1 MSVLTR
7 YPVHLL
13 IKPQTTSKNISKMT
27 AENAPSGEN
36 AAFVNGNVATLSD
49 QPNIKPKS
57 TVEESLFTT
66 IMLTIYD
73 VILFLA
79 VSIGCIIQVSI
90 FFFSLV
96 INTFYQFYESANE
109 AWIFML
115 EFFLKLNAKP

>member
-1 MSVLTR
+1 
-7 YPVHLL
+7 
-13 IKPQTTSKNISKMT
+13 MT

-66 IMLTIYD
+66 IVLTIYD

-79 VSIGCIIQVSI
+79 VSIGYIIQVSI
-90 FFFSLV
+90 
-96 INTFYQFYESANE
+96 
-109 AWIFML
+109 
-115 EFFLKLNAKP
+115 